1 MLLKSL
7 KSKLPTGQEV
17 LPVFSVIIFFVFTW
31 TLYRMFYYL
40 PSWLG
45 DMYTRD
51 ILVLSS
57 YVFAFALLE
66 SLIVLG
72 GMVALAFLLPV
83 RFFKD
88 KFVAQGGFL
97 AALASLAAYLLHPKL
112 VSITPWR
119 LLYLV
124 LIPIITL
131 VGTIILLVL
140 LSFLFDRLPG
150 LTRVVNSFAKWMTIF
165 AYIYMPLGLLSLFVV
180 LLRII
185 F

>member
-1 MLLKSL
+1 MLQQFI
-7 KSKLPTGQEV
+7 KSKLPTRQEI

-31 TLYRMFYYL
+31 TLYVMFYYL

-51 ILVLSS
+51 ILILST
-57 YVFAFALLE
+57 YVFAFALFE

-72 GMVALAFLLPV
+72 GTVLLALLLPA

-88 KFVAQGGFL
+88 KFVAQGCFL
-97 AALASLAAYLLHPKL
+97 VILVSLAAYLIHPKL
-112 VSITPWR
+112 VDALPLR
-119 LLYLV
+119 LLHLV
-124 LIPIITL
+124 QIPIIAL
-131 VGTIILLVL
+131 AGTIILMVL

-150 LTRVVNSFAKWMTIF
+150 LTRIVNTFTEGMTIF
-165 AYIYMPLGLLSLFVV
+165 AYIYLPLGLLSLFVV

>member
-1 MLLKSL
+1 MFIQSL
-7 KSKLPTGQEV
+7 KSKLPTRQEV
-17 LPVFSVIIFFVFTW
+17 LPVFSIILFFVFTW

-51 ILVLSS
+51 ILILST
-57 YVFAFALLE
+57 YVFAFSLLE

-72 GMVALAFLLPV
+72 GMVLLALLLPA
-83 RFFKD
+83 RCFKN
-88 KFVAQGGFL
+88 KFVAQGGFWIM
-97 AALASLAAYLLHPKL
+97 LASLAAYLIHPKL
-112 VSITPWR
+112 VVVTPWK

-124 LIPIITL
+124 LIPIIAL
-131 VGTIILLVL
+131 SGTIILLVL

-150 LTRVVNSFAKWMTIF
+150 LTRIVNTFAEGMTIF
-165 AYIYMPLGLLSLFVV
+165 AYIYLPLGLLSLFVV

>member
-1 MLLKSL
+1 MR
-7 KSKLPTGQEV
+7 QQ
-17 LPVFSVIIFFVFTW
+17 VFFLCSACV
-31 TLYRMFYYL
+31 MFYYL

-51 ILVLSS
+51 ILILSA
-57 YVFAFALLE
+57 YAFAFALLE
-66 SLIVLG
+66 SLIVLT
-72 GMVALAFLLPV
+72 GMVVLALLLPA

-97 AALASLAAYLLHPKL
+97 AVMVSLAAYLIHPKL
-112 VSITPWR
+112 VDAIPLSQ
-119 LLYLV
+119 LN
-124 LIPIITL
+124 LIQISIITL
-131 VGTIILLVL
+131 IGTVILIFI

-150 LTRVVNSFAKWMTIF
+150 LTRIVNAFAEKMTIF
-165 AYIYMPLGLLSLFVV
+165 AYIYLPLGLLSLFVV

>member
-7 KSKLPTGQEV
+7 KSKLPTRQEV

-31 TLYRMFYYL
+31 TLYTMFYYL

-45 DMYTRD
+45 DMYTWD
-51 ILVLSS
+51 ILILSS

-72 GMVALAFLLPV
+72 GMVVMALLLPA

-97 AALASLAAYLLHPKL
+97 AVLVSLAAYLIHPKL
-112 VSITPWR
+112 GDALPLR
-119 LLYLV
+119 LLHLV
-124 LIPIITL
+124 QISIIAL
-131 VGTIILLVL
+131 VGTVILIFL
-140 LSFLFDRLPG
+140 LSFLFDHLPG
-150 LTRVVNSFAKWMTIF
+150 LTRVVNAFAKRMTIF
-165 AYIYMPLGLLSLFVV
+165 AYFYLPLGLLSLFVV

>member
-1 MLLKSL
+1 
-7 KSKLPTGQEV
+7 
-17 LPVFSVIIFFVFTW
+17 
-31 TLYRMFYYL
+31 MFYYL

-51 ILVLSS
+51 ILILST
-57 YVFAFALLE
+57 YVFAFSLLE

-72 GMVALAFLLPV
+72 GMVLLALLLPA
-83 RFFKD
+83 RFFKN
-88 KFVAQGGFL
+88 KFVAQGVFL
-97 AALASLAAYLLHPKL
+97 VILASLAAYLLHPKL
-112 VSITPWR
+112 VVITPWK

-124 LIPIITL
+124 LIPIIAL
-131 VGTIILLVL
+131 SGTIILLVL

-150 LTRVVNSFAKWMTIF
+150 LNRVANAFAEGMTIF
-165 AYIYMPLGLLSLFVV
+165 AYIYLPLGLLSLFVV

>member
-1 MLLKSL
+1 M
-7 KSKLPTGQEV
+7 
-17 LPVFSVIIFFVFTW
+17 
-31 TLYRMFYYL
+31 
-40 PSWLG
+40 
-45 DMYTRD
+45 
-51 ILVLSS
+51 

-72 GMVALAFLLPV
+72 GMVVLSFLLPA

-97 AALASLAAYLLHPKL
+97 AVLVSLAAYLIHPKL
-112 VSITPWR
+112 VDALPLR

-124 LIPIITL
+124 QIPIIAL
-131 VGTIILLVL
+131 AGIIILIVL
-140 LSFLFDRLPG
+140 LSFLFGRLPG
-150 LTRVVNSFAKWMTIF
+150 LTRVVNAFAEGMTIF
-165 AYIYMPLGLLSLFVV
+165 TYFYLPLGLLSLFVV

>member
-1 MLLKSL
+1 MVQQFIKL
-7 KSKLPTGQEV
+7 KLPTRQEI

-31 TLYRMFYYL
+31 TLYTMFYYL

-51 ILVLSS
+51 ILILSTYS
-57 YVFAFALLE
+57 FAFALLE
-66 SLIVLG
+66 SLTVLG
-72 GMVALAFLLPV
+72 VMVVLALLLPA

-88 KFVAQGGFL
+88 NFVAQGGFL
-97 AALASLAAYLLHPKL
+97 AILVSLAAYLIHPKL
-112 VSITPWR
+112 GDAIPLR

-124 LIPIITL
+124 QISIISLI
-131 VGTIILLVL
+131 GTVILIVL
-140 LSFLFDRLPG
+140 LSFLLDRLPG
-150 LTRVVNSFAKWMTIF
+150 LTRIVNAIAEGMTIF
-165 AYIYMPLGLLSLFVV
+165 AYIYLPLGLLSLLVV

>member
-31 TLYRMFYYL
+31 TLYTMLYYL

-51 ILVLSS
+51 ILILST
-57 YVFAFALLE
+57 YAFAFALLE

-72 GMVALAFLLPV
+72 VMVALALLLPA

-97 AALASLAAYLLHPKL
+97 AVLVSLAAYLIHPKL
-112 VSITPWR
+112 VDALPLR

-124 LIPIITL
+124 QIPIIAL
-131 VGTIILLVL
+131 AGTVILMVL
-140 LSFLFDRLPG
+140 LSLIFDRLPG
-150 LTRVVNSFAKWMTIF
+150 LTQVVNAFAERMTIF
-165 AYIYMPLGLLSLFVV
+165 AYIYLPLGLLSLFVV

>member
-1 MLLKSL
+1 MLQKSL
-7 KSKLPTGQEV
+7 KSKLPTRQEV
-17 LPVFSVIIFFVFTW
+17 LPVFSIIIFFVFTW
-31 TLYRMFYYL
+31 TLYVMFYYL

-51 ILVLSS
+51 ILILSTN
-57 YVFAFALLE
+57 VFTFALLE
-66 SLIVLG
+66 SLIILG
-72 GMVALAFLLPV
+72 GMVLLALLLPA

-97 AALASLAAYLLHPKL
+97 AVLVSLAAYLIHPKL
-112 VSITPWR
+112 VDALPLR

-124 LIPIITL
+124 QIPIIAL
-131 VGTIILLVL
+131 AGIIILMVL

-150 LTRVVNSFAKWMTIF
+150 LTRVVNAFAKGMTIF
-165 AYIYMPLGLLSLFVV
+165 AYIYLPLGLLSLFVV

>member
-1 MLLKSL
+1 MLIQLI
-7 KSKLPTGQEV
+7 KSKLPTRQEV
-17 LPVFSVIIFFVFTW
+17 LPVFSIIIFFVFTW
-31 TLYRMFYYL
+31 TLYMMYWNL
-40 PSWLG
+40 PSWLR
-45 DMYTRD
+45 DMYIRD
-51 ILVLSS
+51 ILILST

-72 GMVALAFLLPV
+72 GMVLLALLLPA

-97 AALASLAAYLLHPKL
+97 AVLVSLAAYLIHPKL
-112 VSITPWR
+112 VDALPLR

-124 LIPIITL
+124 QIPIIAL
-131 VGTIILLVL
+131 AGTIILIVL

-150 LTRVVNSFAKWMTIF
+150 LTRVVNAFTEGMTIF
-165 AYIYMPLGLLSLFVV
+165 AYIYLPLGLLSLFVV

>member
-1 MLLKSL
+1 MLFQFL
-7 KSKLPTGQEV
+7 KSKLPTRQEV
-17 LPVFSVIIFFVFTW
+17 LPVFSIIIFFVFTW
-31 TLYRMFYYL
+31 TLYTMFYYL

-51 ILVLSS
+51 ILILST

-72 GMVALAFLLPV
+72 GMVVLALLLPA

-97 AALASLAAYLLHPKL
+97 AVLASLVAYLIHPKL
-112 VSITPWR
+112 GDAIPLR

-124 LIPIITL
+124 QISIITL
-131 VGTIILLVL
+131 IGTVILIVL
-140 LSFLFDRLPG
+140 LSFLLDRLPG
-150 LTRVVNSFAKWMTIF
+150 LTRIVNTIAEGMTIF

-180 LLRII
+180 LFRIV

>member
-7 KSKLPTGQEV
+7 KSKLPTRQEV

-45 DMYTRD
+45 DMYTWD
-51 ILVLSS
+51 ILILSS

-72 GMVALAFLLPV
+72 GMVVLALLLPA

-97 AALASLAAYLLHPKL
+97 AVMVSLAAYLIHPKL
-112 VSITPWR
+112 VDAIPLR
-119 LLYLV
+119 LLHLV
-124 LIPIITL
+124 QISIITL
-131 VGTIILLVL
+131 VGTVILIFL
-140 LSFLFDRLPG
+140 LSFLFYRLPG
-150 LTRVVNSFAKWMTIF
+150 LTRIVNTFAEGMTIF
-165 AYIYMPLGLLSLFVV
+165 AYIYLPLGLLSLFVV

>member
-1 MLLKSL
+1 MLQKSL

-17 LPVFSVIIFFVFTW
+17 LPVFSIIIFFVFTW
-31 TLYRMFYYL
+31 TLYTMFYYL
-40 PSWLG
+40 PSWIG

-51 ILVLSS
+51 ILILST

-72 GMVALAFLLPV
+72 GMVVVSLLLPA

-97 AALASLAAYLLHPKL
+97 AVLISLAAYLIHPKL
-112 VSITPWR
+112 GDAIPLR
-119 LLYLV
+119 LLHLV
-124 LIPIITL
+124 QISIIAL
-131 VGTIILLVL
+131 VGTVILIVL

-150 LTRVVNSFAKWMTIF
+150 LTRIVNAIAEGMTIF
-165 AYIYMPLGLLSLFVV
+165 AYIYLPLGLLSLFVV